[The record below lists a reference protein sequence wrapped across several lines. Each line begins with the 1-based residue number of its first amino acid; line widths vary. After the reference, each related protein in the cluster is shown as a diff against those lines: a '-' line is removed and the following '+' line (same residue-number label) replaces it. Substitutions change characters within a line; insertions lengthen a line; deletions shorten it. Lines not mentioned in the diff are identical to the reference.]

1 MTEKLTQD
9 ECVKALNGLYFSDRS
24 DDRDDEFYNV
34 LMELINERF
43 DNPPLS
49 FEEMKEGDWI
59 WDNLHKTYIHIFTFD
74 IVYDSVKFGLSSSI
88 QIIIETDNDYVV
100 FEPNRF
106 YRKQVKK

>member
-1 MTEKLTQD
+1 MKLTKD
-9 ECVKALNGLYFSDRS
+9 ECVKALSALYFSDGA
-24 DDRDDEFYNV
+24 DGRDDECYRV
-34 LMELINERF
+34 IMELINERF

-59 WDNLHKTYIHIFTFD
+59 WDNLRKTYIHIFTFD

-106 YRKQVKK
+106 YRKQVKE

>member
-1 MTEKLTQD
+1 MKLTKD
-9 ECVKALNGLYFSDRS
+9 ECVKALHALYFSDWS
-24 DDRDDEFYNV
+24 DDRGDEFYDV
-34 LMELINERF
+34 LLKLINERF

-106 YRKQVKK
+106 YRKQVE